1 MNKIYIKFN
10 LLIFI
15 MSNLHIIKT
24 GDGKELYFTDEHIK
38 NFPKY
43 KENMII
49 ILSSDLLM
57 PVYNYITFNKPIS
70 PDCLTTKFV
79 EKIKDCLGLDL
90 FEDILL
96 NNINILYSLKELNQ
110 LFNKSFKFTIYNN
123 LNIGLT
129 KLQYASLFSRNIEN
143 SYDLIDKLIKAGADI
158 NLPNRYG
165 LTALML
171 ASKYSNY
178 TSTEKTVEML
188 IKFGADLNLIEARTD
203 KTALIIA
210 SESQHKMADDILK
223 PNNVGSFFKE
233 ELLKNEL
240 SKGCSSVKTI
250 EMLINAKA
258 DVNLQD
264 HCGNTAL
271 MLILKNK
278 RLNKTSVIKITKML
292 INAGTN
298 VNLQNVHRDTAL
310 IIFSRGYNNWSVAEH
325 TFVEIIKILLNAKA
339 NVNLQNTNEYTALMH
354 ICARRFK
361 TNSPPG
367 YLLEVIKILVKAG
380 ANVKLRNDSNLTA
393 YNLYQYKKYMFGCL
407 APKDSI
413 DYLLLN
419 GCD

>member
-1 MNKIYIKFN
+1 
-10 LLIFI
+10 

-24 GDGKELYFTDEHIK
+24 GDGKELYFTDEQIK
-38 NFPKY
+38 KFPKY
-43 KENMII
+43 KENMVI

-57 PVYNYITFNKPIS
+57 PLYNYITFNKSIS
-70 PDCLTTKFV
+70 PNYLTPKFV

-96 NNINILYSLKELNQ
+96 NNINILYSLEELNQ
-110 LFNKSFKFTIYNN
+110 LFNKSFKFRIHNN

-129 KLQYASLFSRNIEN
+129 KLQYVSLFSRNIEN
-143 SYDLIDKLIKAGADI
+143 SYGLIDKLIKAGADI

-165 LTALML
+165 STALML

-188 IKFGADLNLIEARTD
+188 IKFGADLNLIEAWTD

-210 SESQHKMADDILK
+210 SESQHKMLDDILK
-223 PNNVGSFFKE
+223 PNDAGSFLRK
-233 ELLKNEL
+233 EL

-250 EMLINAKA
+250 EILINAKA

-264 HCGNTAL
+264 DKGNTAL
-271 MLILKNK
+271 MVLLKNK
-278 RLNKTSVIKITKML
+278 ELNKTSIVKITKML
-292 INAGTN
+292 IDAGTN
-298 VNLQNVHRDTAL
+298 VNLQNKQGNTAL
-310 IIFSRGYNNWSVAEH
+310 IIFSKGINNWSVTEN
-325 TFVEIIKILLNAKA
+325 TFIEITKMLIDAKTHI
-339 NVNLQNTNEYTALMH
+339 NLQNKNGYNALMH

-361 TNSPPG
+361 TNYPPDN
-367 YLLEVIKILVKAG
+367 LLRIIRMLVNAG
-380 ANVKLRNDSNLTA
+380 SNVKLRNESNLSA
-393 YNLYQYKKYMFGCL
+393 YDLYQYKKYMFGCL

-419 GCD
+419 GYN